1 MWATPYYVPP
11 EKLYGEIEDFRS
23 DIYSLGATL
32 FHALSGVPP
41 CSSDTS
47 SIEELKVLKQKKI
60 SLEVSAPNISIG
72 TCELVDRMMDKSP
85 ENRHGSYDDLLD
97 DFNRAKNSL
106 SQSSVKLVGAGLRIE
121 RNEKSNSHVKVG
133 LLLISLLVI
142 VGSLV
147 FFNSRSE
154 SIDSN
159 NSSYEVEEDDL
170 IYVDISDQKQSVTV
184 SYTHLT
190 LPTKA

>member
-1 MWATPYYVPP
+1 MLRFQQLYNLELNKKTDSEEMWATPYYVPP

-60 SLEVSAPNISIG
+60 SLEVSAPNISIA
-72 TCELVDRMMDKSP
+72 TCELVDRMMEKSP
-85 ENRHGSYDDLLD
+85 ENRHGSYEDLLD
-97 DFNRAKNSL
+97 DFNKAKNSL

-121 RNEKSNSHVKVG
+121 KNEKSNAHFKMG
-133 LLLISLLVI
+133 LLLISYI
-142 VGSLV
+142 VPDIVNACNHWDKNKTIIILH
-147 FFNSRSE
+147 F
-154 SIDSN
+154 
-159 NSSYEVEEDDL
+159 YEVSQ
-170 IYVDISDQKQSVTV
+170 IFSS
-184 SYTHLT
+184 
-190 LPTKA
+190 